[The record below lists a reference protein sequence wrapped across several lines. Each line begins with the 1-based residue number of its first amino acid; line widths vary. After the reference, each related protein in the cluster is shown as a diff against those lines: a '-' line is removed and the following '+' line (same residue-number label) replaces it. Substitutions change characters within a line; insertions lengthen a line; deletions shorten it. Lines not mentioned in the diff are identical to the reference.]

1 MKQQTVTINGV
12 VYDSQT
18 GKPLHVTRGRDF
30 AARHSAHT
38 VHAQPQRSKTLNR
51 RYVKK
56 QPAATQSEHAVTVVH
71 HARASETKPETPVLR
86 SKPNHAFSVHRAPA
100 ISDVKRS
107 DKISR
112 FTTSSHQQ
120 PAPHHVTHD
129 TQPIA
134 HPVVQKAEARRTAAQ
149 PVERV
154 VKPSHVIK
162 REAIEHAT
170 AKMPAKHARHNATRH
185 KKPRAKIGRL
195 LSIGSASLAVL
206 LLGAYFTYLNMPALS
221 TRVAAT
227 QAGIEATYPS
237 YQPMGY
243 SLDGPVAYKEGSV
256 SMKFAANGGPE
267 SYTLSQSKSGWDS
280 SAVLENY
287 VKPTAGSSYTTTAA
301 NGLTIYTYGN
311 NSVWVNNGI
320 LYNITGSAVLS
331 SGQIQRI
338 ATSL

>member
-1 MKQQTVTINGV
+1 MKQQTVTINGI

-18 GKPLHVTRGRDF
+18 GKPLHVTRGSDF
-30 AARHSAHT
+30 AARHGAHT

-56 QPAATQSEHAVTVVH
+56 QVSTPDEHAVAVTH
-71 HARASETKPETPVLR
+71 HAKVKVETPVTR

-100 ISDVKRS
+100 MSDVKRS

-112 FTTSSHQQ
+112 FTPAAHQQ
-120 PAPHHVTHD
+120 SAPHHVVHD

-134 HPVVQKAEARRTAAQ
+134 HPIAQKAEARRVAVQTT
-149 PVERV
+149 ERV
-154 VKPSHVIK
+154 VKPSHIIK

-170 AKMPAKHARHNATRH
+170 AKMPAKHARHTATHH
-185 KKPRAKIGRL
+185 KKSRPKIGRL
-195 LSIGSASLAVL
+195 LSVGSASLAVL

-287 VKPTAGSSYTTTAA
+287 VKPSAGTGYTTTTA

-320 LYNITGSAVLS
+320 IYNITGSAVLS